1 MTDGMTDG
9 MATGQSL
16 VSIEATG
23 LIKDYPG
30 VRALNDAD
38 LKVAGGEIVGL
49 LGKNG
54 AGKSTLIKV
63 LAGVVQPDAGEIK
76 IDGEIASIHTPLASE
91 KLGFAF
97 VHQEMADFAN
107 LTVADNVM
115 VGRGFPTRGGMVNTS
130 ALRKRAREVL
140 DRLEADIDPAAP
152 LSSLSVAERR
162 MVMIGH
168 GLAAN
173 ARLFVLDEP
182 TASLT
187 ETEIGHLHRVLR
199 SLSDHGVAVVYVS
212 HRLDEVLA
220 LTDRIEV
227 LRDGKDVFSG
237 TTRDMSKAELIAEIT
252 GHASIETRTAHVAP
266 PDADEL
272 MRVEEFTLP
281 GKVHDAGFR
290 LRKGELLGIAGLVGA
305 GRTELMR
312 AVFGAERAATGS
324 VFIEGKRVK
333 IRSPRDGMH
342 HGIVLLPEDRKGQG
356 AVLDFS
362 VRKNMTLSSM
372 SRFRVATGLPFPSTR
387 KEKVK
392 SRDLVERLKIKVG
405 NIEAPARYLSG
416 GNQQK
421 MILAKWLESGAD
433 VFIFDEPT
441 HGIDVEGKE
450 EVYDLMT
457 RLASQGKGVI
467 FISSE
472 FNEMVGVCSRV
483 LVMREGR
490 LVRDFEGSAITE
502 AALVSSC
509 YSD

>member
-1 MTDGMTDG
+1 MSDEPQTVDR
-9 MATGQSL
+9 

-30 VRALNDAD
+30 VRALNGID
-38 LKVAGGEIVGL
+38 LKVSGGSIVGL

-54 AGKSTLIKV
+54 AGKSTLIKI
-63 LAGVVQPDAGEIK
+63 LAGVVHPDAGEIRV
-76 IDGEIASIHTPLASE
+76 DGEVTQIHTPFASE
-91 KLGFAF
+91 RLGFAF
-97 VHQEMADFAN
+97 VHQELADFPN

-115 VGRGFPTRGGMVNTS
+115 VGRGFPRRAGLVNTS

-140 DRLEADIDPAAP
+140 DRLEADINPAAQ

-187 ETEIGHLHRVLR
+187 ESEIEHLHRVLH
-199 SLSDHGVAVVYVS
+199 SLRAEGVAILYVS
-212 HRLDEVLA
+212 HRLDEVLE

-227 LRDGKDVFSG
+227 MRDGKDVFSG
-237 TTRDMSKAELIAEIT
+237 TTKELSKAELITQIT
-252 GHASIETRTAHVAP
+252 GHSLSELRRTQRESPAD
-266 PDADEL
+266 PDEVL
-272 MRVEEFTLP
+272 RVEELSLP
-281 GKVHDAGFR
+281 GKVEDAAFN
-290 LRKGELLGIAGLVGA
+290 LNKGEVLGIAGLVGA

-312 AVFGAERAATGS
+312 AVFGADKPASGTIF
-324 VFIEGKRVK
+324 VKGKQVK
-333 IRSPRDGMH
+333 IRSPRDGMQN
-342 HGIVLLPEDRKGQG
+342 GIVLLPEDRKNQG

-372 SRFRVATGLPFPSTR
+372 SRFRLVAGMPFPSTR
-387 KEKVK
+387 REKAK
-392 SRDLVERLKIKVG
+392 SRELVGRLRIQVG
-405 NIEAPARYLSG
+405 NAEAPARYLSG

-457 RLASQGKGVI
+457 GLADQGKAVI

-472 FNEMVGVCSRV
+472 FNELVGTCNRV

-490 LVRDFEGSAITE
+490 LVKEFEGSEITE
-502 AALVSSC
+502 SALVGSC

>member
-1 MTDGMTDG
+1 MSDDE
-9 MATGQSL
+9 AAIER
-16 VSIEATG
+16 VSVEATG

-30 VRALNDAD
+30 VRALGNAH
-38 LKVAGGEIVGL
+38 LQISGGQIVGL
-49 LGKNG
+49 VGKNG

-76 IDGEIASIHTPLASE
+76 VDGTVTPIHSSLASE
-91 KLGFAF
+91 RLGFAF
-97 VHQEMADFAN
+97 VHQELADFPN

-115 VGRGFPTRGGMVNTS
+115 VGNAFPSRAGLVRTS

-140 DRLEADIDPAAP
+140 DRLEVDINPAAP
-152 LSSLSVAERR
+152 LGRLSVAERR

-173 ARLFVLDEP
+173 ARLLVLDEP

-187 ETEIGHLHRVLR
+187 ETEIEHLHRILR
-199 SLSDHGVAVVYVS
+199 ALRDQGVAIIYVS
-212 HRLDEVLA
+212 HRLDEVLD

-227 LRDGKDVFSG
+227 MRDGRDVFSG
-237 TTRDMSKAELIAEIT
+237 TTKQTTKDDLIAQIT
-252 GHASIETRTAHVAP
+252 GHSAAAENSRKPHSSPV
-266 PDADEL
+266 DAEEVL
-272 MRVEEFTLP
+272 RVESVTLP
-281 GKVHDAGFR
+281 GKVEDAAFN

-312 AVFGAERAATGS
+312 AIFGADKAASGTIF
-324 VFIEGKRVK
+324 VDGKQVR
-333 IRSPRDGMH
+333 IRSPRDGMRN
-342 HGIVLLPEDRKGQG
+342 GIVLLPEDRKNQG

-362 VRKNMTLSSM
+362 VRKNMTLPSM
-372 SRFRVATGLPFPSTR
+372 SRFRVASRLPFPSTR
-387 KEKVK
+387 KEKAK
-392 SRDLVERLKIKVG
+392 SRELVERLSIKVG
-405 NIEAPARYLSG
+405 NVEAPARYLSG

-457 RLASQGKGVI
+457 RLAEQGKGVI

-472 FNEMVGVCSRV
+472 FNELVGVCARV

-490 LVRDFEGSAITE
+490 LVRDFKGPEVTE
-502 AALVSSC
+502 AALVAAC

>member
-1 MTDGMTDG
+1 MSDDQADIDRVT
-9 MATGQSL
+9 
-16 VSIEATG
+16 VEATG

-30 VRALNDAD
+30 VRALDSTD
-38 LKVAGGEIVGL
+38 LQITGGQIVGL
-49 LGKNG
+49 VGKNG

-63 LAGVVQPDAGEIK
+63 LAGVVQPDAGEITVN
-76 IDGEIASIHTPLASE
+76 GAVTTIHSSMASE
-91 KLGFAF
+91 RLGFAF
-97 VHQEMADFAN
+97 VHQELADFPN

-115 VGRGFPTRGGMVNTS
+115 VGRGFPRRAGLVHTS
-130 ALRKRAREVL
+130 ALRKRARQVL
-140 DRLEADIDPAAP
+140 DRLEVDINPAAQ

-162 MVMIGH
+162 MVMIAH

-173 ARLFVLDEP
+173 ARLIVLDEP

-187 ETEIGHLHRVLR
+187 ETEIEHLHRILR
-199 SLSDHGVAVVYVS
+199 SLRDHGVAVIYVS
-212 HRLDEVLA
+212 HRLDEVLD

-227 LRDGKDVFSG
+227 MRDGRAVFSG
-237 TTRDMSKAELIAEIT
+237 TTKQTAKDDLIAEIT
-252 GHASIETRTAHVAP
+252 GHSAAVANARTPYPAP
-266 PDADEL
+266 ADAEEVL
-272 MRVEEFTLP
+272 RVEHVTLP
-281 GKVHDAGFR
+281 GKVQDAAFG

-312 AVFGAERAATGS
+312 AIFGADKAASGS
-324 VFIEGKRVK
+324 FFVDGKQVR
-333 IRSPRDGMH
+333 IRNPRDGMH
-342 HGIVLLPEDRKGQG
+342 HGIVLLPEDRKNQG

-362 VRKNMTLSSM
+362 VRKNMTLPSM
-372 SRFRVATGLPFPSTR
+372 SRFRMTPRLPFPSTR
-387 KEKVK
+387 KEKAK
-392 SRDLVERLKIKVG
+392 SRDLVQRLRIKVG
-405 NIEAPARYLSG
+405 NVEAPARYLSG

-457 RLASQGKGVI
+457 QLAQQGKGVI

-472 FNEMVGVCSRV
+472 FNELVGVCARV

-490 LVRDFEGSAITE
+490 LVRDLAGSEVTE
-502 AALVSSC
+502 AALVASC